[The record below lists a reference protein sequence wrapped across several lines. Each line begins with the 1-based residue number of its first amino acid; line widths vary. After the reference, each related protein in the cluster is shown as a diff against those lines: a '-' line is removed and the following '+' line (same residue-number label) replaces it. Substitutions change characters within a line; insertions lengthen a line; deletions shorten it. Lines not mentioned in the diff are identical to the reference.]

1 MRISAYPI
9 STLGRF
15 FTPSKEVIESFKD
28 YIDNSHRC
36 IILTISNE
44 VLSPSATIPG
54 SSDLISDLTSIT
66 NKITTTE
73 PCYIIIKEDTTT
85 NTSTN
90 NYYFISWVPDEA
102 KVKDKMI
109 YASAKN
115 NILKDLG
122 LEFFKSILFMSE
134 LNELSESGWKS
145 LQNHENSIKPLSDS
159 EKSLKNVKN
168 LEMLNSIGLI
178 NNKKKLV
185 NDNNLLNG
193 SLNFKINNDLLEILS
208 NNSDFKN
215 GEFISINIIN
225 EILVLKLSDELNP
238 NNISSIIDKLPSD
251 SPNYTILKL
260 NDLFYFIYSCPSGSK
275 VKDRMIYASNKLGFI
290 NNLKNNL
297 NFNFAKIIEIGDS
310 DEIEL
315 SEFEINN
322 DSKSDITSD
331 SGLNSSFTKLKF
343 SKPKGPRRR

>member
-1 MRISAYPI
+1 MS
-9 STLGRF
+9 S
-15 FTPSKEVIESFKD
+15 
-28 YIDNSHRC
+28 
-36 IILTISNE
+36 
-44 VLSPSATIPG
+44 G
-54 SSDLISDLTSIT
+54 SSDLISDLSSIT
-66 NKITTTE
+66 SKITTTE
-73 PCYIIIKEDTTT
+73 PCYIIIKED
-85 NTSTN
+85 NASSISTS

-134 LNELSESGWKS
+134 LTELSESGWKS
-145 LQNHENSIKPLSDS
+145 LQTHENSTKPLSDS
-159 EKSLKNVKN
+159 EKSLQNVKN

-178 NNKKKLV
+178 NNRKKLV
-185 NDNNLLNG
+185 NDNHLLNG
-193 SLNFKINNDLLEILS
+193 SLNFKINDDLLEILS

-215 GEFISINIIN
+215 GEFISINIVD
-225 EILVLKLSDELNP
+225 EVLVLKLSDELIP
-238 NNISSIIDKLPSD
+238 NDISSIIDKLPSD

-275 VKDRMIYASNKLGFI
+275 VKDRMVYASNKLGFI

-297 NFNFAKIIEIGDS
+297 NFNFAKIIEVGDA

-315 SEFEINN
+315 SEFEISDPSSN
-322 DSKSDITSD
+322 SSESDITSD

-343 SKPKGPRRR
+343 AKPKGPRRR